1 MGNTFT
7 SRNEALKKSNVKLQA
22 QQISPFKG
30 ESIKWHSWRKKTR
43 AAIGTAGMLD
53 VLDNKEYAK
62 KNPVDNETIYHLL
75 AVATSDGTAAH
86 LVDKY
91 EDDKD
96 GRAAYQE
103 MVAWY
108 EGDELTIET
117 AEDVRAKLDRIY
129 LSTRNTASSYINDF
143 QQYIKQLEDLDES
156 YTTSKTVNIF
166 LSQISDPD
174 YAQTVELCIENKLNI
189 DECIERIRGKE
200 RRISREK
207 SQSRRGNLSIRRSNM
222 IEDKEETSSEM
233 NLESYKTEKGFYS
246 VPKHIWGQISKED
259 REMIKAM
266 NGKIR
271 KQRESQPVKEV
282 ERKLVTRRFKNQEIE
297 GTDATEP
304 PRKKLRTVTFRDD
317 YDEGK
322 ESGDT
327 GNNER
332 EEAKIVS
339 NRRDVLRFQVKDS
352 KK

>member
-1 MGNTFT
+1 
-7 SRNEALKKSNVKLQA
+7 
-22 QQISPFKG
+22 
-30 ESIKWHSWRKKTR
+30 
-43 AAIGTAGMLD
+43 MLD
-53 VLDNKEYAK
+53 VLDNKEYAE
-62 KNPVDNETIYHLL
+62 KNTVDNETIYHLL

-143 QQYIKQLEDLDES
+143 QQYTKQLEDLDES

-222 IEDKEETSSEM
+222 IEDKEEMNSEM

-246 VPKHIWGQISKED
+246 VPNHIWG
-259 REMIKAM
+259 
-266 NGKIR
+266 
-271 KQRESQPVKEV
+271 
-282 ERKLVTRRFKNQEIE
+282 
-297 GTDATEP
+297 
-304 PRKKLRTVTFRDD
+304 
-317 YDEGK
+317 
-322 ESGDT
+322 
-327 GNNER
+327 
-332 EEAKIVS
+332 
-339 NRRDVLRFQVKDS
+339 
-352 KK
+352 

>member
-22 QQISPFKG
+22 QQISSFKG
-30 ESIKWHSWRKKTR
+30 EPIKWHSWRKKTR

-53 VLDNKEYAK
+53 VLDDKEYAD
-62 KNPVDNETIYHLL
+62 KNIVDNETIYHLL

-103 MVAWY
+103 LVAWY

-117 AEDVRAKLDRIY
+117 AEDVRSKLDKVN

-143 QQYIKQLEDLDES
+143 QQYTKQLEDLGES

-174 YAQTVELCIENKLNI
+174 YAQTAESCIENKLNI
-189 DECIERIRGKE
+189 NECIERIRGKE

-207 SQSRRGNLSIRRSNM
+207 SQSRRGNLSIRRANM
-222 IEDKEETSSEM
+222 TEDKEEMNSEM
-233 NLESYKTEKGFYS
+233 NLEDYKTEKGFYS
-246 VPKHIWGQISKED
+246 VPNHVWGQISRED
-259 REMIKAM
+259 REMIKTM
-266 NGKIR
+266 NGRIR
-271 KQRESQPVKEV
+271 KQRERQPVKEG
-282 ERKLVTRRFKNQEIE
+282 EKKLVTRRFKNQDFVDTNEM
-297 GTDATEP
+297 EP
-304 PRKKLRTVTFRDD
+304 PQKKLRTVTFRNEE
-317 YDEGK
+317 YKEKENEEAEVTEAEEGK
-322 ESGDT
+322 T
-327 GNNER
+327 
-332 EEAKIVS
+332 IS
-339 NRRDVLRFQVKDS
+339 NRRDVLRFQIKDN